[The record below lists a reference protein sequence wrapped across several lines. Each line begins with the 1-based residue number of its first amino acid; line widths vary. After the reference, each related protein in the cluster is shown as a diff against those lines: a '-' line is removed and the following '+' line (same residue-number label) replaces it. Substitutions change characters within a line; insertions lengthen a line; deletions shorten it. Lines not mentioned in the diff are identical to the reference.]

1 MTEHFQQPFTNL
13 DEETALRTILEGT
26 ATETGEGFFK
36 ALVEKLAK
44 ALHTHAAWVTEYF
57 PESRRLKALAFY
69 LNQGFLDDWEMDI
82 ANSPCEHVIDQARL
96 IHFPD
101 NLLNLFPIDPDITG
115 IKAASYM
122 GLPLT
127 DTTGKILG
135 HLAVMD
141 LQPMPADP
149 RIEAIFRI
157 FASRAAAELQRLQAE
172 SATREREQKLRRL
185 VDSAMDAII
194 ELDEHLHVT
203 RINPAAEKVFQCT
216 PSQFI
221 GREFFSSLIKDDRE
235 KLRRLIRELESK
247 PDGQRSLWI
256 PGGLRALQTA
266 GTEFPAEATFSQFQM
281 DGKTFYTL
289 ILRNVNERVE
299 AEQKIRSLTIETEF
313 LKEELHELQHFG
325 EILGNSPA
333 LMHVLRDLQQVA
345 DTEATVLIQGETGTG
360 KEVIA
365 RAIHAHSQRRD
376 HPFIKVNCAAIP
388 ASLIESE
395 FFGHEQGAFTGATKK
410 REGRFEL
417 ADGGTI
423 FLDEIGELPLDLQGK
438 LLRVLQESEFEPVG
452 SSQTQK
458 VNVRVLAATNRDVQK
473 EVGKGTFREDLFYR
487 LNVFPIHL
495 PPLRER
501 GEDVVLLANS
511 FVQHFSQRMGRLTVS
526 LSPEAIR
533 RLTGYHWPGN
543 VRELQN
549 VIERAVITTKSGQL
563 SLNRAL
569 PDNEDTSSSSL
580 HDSAPAPAT
589 IQTIQELQQ
598 LERQNILMALK
609 QSGGKVSG
617 EKGAAKLLGINSSTL
632 TSRMK
637 VLGISRSQ

>member
-1 MTEHFQQPFTNL
+1 MTEPYKAPFASL

-26 ATETGEGFFK
+26 ATETGERFFK

-69 LNQGFLDDWEMDI
+69 LDHGFLDDWEMDI
-82 ANSPCEHVIDQARL
+82 TNSPCEHVIDQARL

-127 DTTGKILG
+127 DTSGKILG

-194 ELDEHLHVT
+194 ELDDHLSVT

-221 GREFFSSLIKDDRE
+221 GKDFFSSLIKDDQE
-235 KLRRLIRELESK
+235 KLRRLMKELESK

-256 PGGLRALQTA
+256 PGGLRALQTE

-299 AEQKIRSLTIETEF
+299 AEQKIRSLTI
-313 LKEELHELQHFG
+313 
-325 EILGNSPA
+325 
-333 LMHVLRDLQQVA
+333 
-345 DTEATVLIQGETGTG
+345 
-360 KEVIA
+360 
-365 RAIHAHSQRRD
+365 
-376 HPFIKVNCAAIP
+376 
-388 ASLIESE
+388 
-395 FFGHEQGAFTGATKK
+395 
-410 REGRFEL
+410 
-417 ADGGTI
+417 
-423 FLDEIGELPLDLQGK
+423 
-438 LLRVLQESEFEPVG
+438 
-452 SSQTQK
+452 
-458 VNVRVLAATNRDVQK
+458 
-473 EVGKGTFREDLFYR
+473 
-487 LNVFPIHL
+487 
-495 PPLRER
+495 
-501 GEDVVLLANS
+501 
-511 FVQHFSQRMGRLTVS
+511 
-526 LSPEAIR
+526 
-533 RLTGYHWPGN
+533 
-543 VRELQN
+543 
-549 VIERAVITTKSGQL
+549 
-563 SLNRAL
+563 
-569 PDNEDTSSSSL
+569 
-580 HDSAPAPAT
+580 
-589 IQTIQELQQ
+589 
-598 LERQNILMALK
+598 
-609 QSGGKVSG
+609 
-617 EKGAAKLLGINSSTL
+617 
-632 TSRMK
+632 
-637 VLGISRSQ
+637 